1 MKLLFLGRRKNRP
14 TVNKRAFIECLH
26 QLANKHK
33 AQIHQVCYVFMND
46 EELCDINRRFLNHD
60 TYTDIIT
67 FDLSS
72 APDNIEGEIYISL
85 DRVTENA
92 LIYGTSIKEEFLRVM
107 FHGVLHLLGY
117 KDKSKKE
124 KLHMR
129 KAEDDCLILYRET
142 NTHVS
147 HETKE

>member
-14 TVNKRAFIECLH
+14 TINKKAFIKCL
-26 QLANKHK
+26 QQTANKHK
-33 AQIHQVCYVFMND
+33 VKIDQVCYVFMND
-46 EELCDINRRFLNHD
+46 EELCDINWRFLNHD

-72 APDNIEGEIYISL
+72 NQKNVDGEIYISL
-85 DRVTENA
+85 DRITENA
-92 LIYGTSIKEEFLRVM
+92 LTYGTSINEEFLRVM

-117 KDKSKKE
+117 KDKSKNE

-129 KAEDDCLILYRET
+129 KAEDDCLILYREI
-142 NTHVS
+142 NSSVS
-147 HETKE
+147 HETKQ

>member
-1 MKLLFLGRRKNRP
+1 
-14 TVNKRAFIECLH
+14 
-26 QLANKHK
+26 
-33 AQIHQVCYVFMND
+33 MND
-46 EELCDINRRFLNHD
+46 EELCDINRRFLKHD

-147 HETKE
+147 HETK